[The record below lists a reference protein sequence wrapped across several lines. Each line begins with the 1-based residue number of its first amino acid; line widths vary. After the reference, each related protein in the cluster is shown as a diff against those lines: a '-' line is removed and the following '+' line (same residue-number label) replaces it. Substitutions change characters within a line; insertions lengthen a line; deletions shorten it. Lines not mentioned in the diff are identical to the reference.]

1 MKSIL
6 MNKISMVAGLLFLP
20 GVLGQVVSAS
30 PPLPNMV
37 IIYVDDMGY
46 GDLGAQLRA
55 VYDKWWNR
63 MQPGLV
69 NEDAYQP
76 PVE

>member
-6 MNKISMVAGLLFLP
+6 MNKLSVVAGLLFLL

-69 NEDAYQP
+69 NEDVYQP

>member
-6 MNKISMVAGLLFLP
+6 MNKLSVVAGLLFLL

-30 PPLPNMV
+30 PPLPNVV

-46 GDLGAQLRA
+46 GDLRAQLRA

-69 NEDAYQP
+69 NEDA
-76 PVE
+76 

>member
-6 MNKISMVAGLLFLP
+6 MNKLSVVAGLLFLL

-30 PPLPNMV
+30 PPLPNVV

-55 VYDKWWNR
+55 VYYKWWNR

-69 NEDAYQP
+69 NEDAYQS